1 MYKKLLKLLVNVGLI
16 DVKGNVAQQF
26 ASIVGRIPAREPS
39 VNGVKGKLKLDT
51 NLKPV
56 LGAFVIN
63 WRYASL
69 LELADVTECLT
80 NTSLYAVNAKDVVQ
94 ARMKHT
100 KEEIVTP
107 FKPTIYINKNLFDDD
122 LESAMAEFDA

>member
-1 MYKKLLKLLVNVGLI
+1 MYKKLLKLLTTVGLI

-26 ASIVGRIPAREPS
+26 ASIVGRIAEREPS
-39 VNGVKGKLKLDT
+39 VNGVKGKLKLDA

-56 LGAFVIN
+56 IGAFVIN

-80 NTSLYAVNAKDVVQ
+80 DTSLYAVNAKDVVQ
-94 ARMKHT
+94 ARMKHA

-107 FKPTIYINKNLFDDD
+107 FKPTIYINKSLFTDD
-122 LESAMAEFDA
+122 LEEAMSEFDA